1 MSTVIYVLIISV
13 ALSYGWGMRGALIG
27 GEKGALLPG
36 ALLGMFLALFS
47 GIETLSSS
55 FYIFAA
61 AGAIGMAFG
70 GFEPYAQTMSF
81 ILHKTPDEYSPKKGY
96 AGLALKGALW
106 FGIAGVILGITFSAV
121 SGYIYSVYELI
132 IFAVLIPFVQAL
144 GVRIFN
150 KPYDKAKG
158 VFPKLYFSISSREEW
173 GGNLLMLTSSLIF
186 VLIKGDYCAAL
197 FSLTGIVGGAVGWII
212 AIYFYDKV
220 NRPLKSGKYI
230 FGKANKNGYID
241 GWKIMEFTLGAVNG
255 LGFAAF
261 FFLSKGS
268 LLKTQTA
275 LLSTGIKD
283 RMGGFSDW
291 AAVITAALILLSA
304 LQYAVEYC
312 RRKKGKETDAHIF
325 ELIERPLFLSI
336 PLMFIWLGS
345 QSVAQL
351 YCVFV
356 LLYVGLEQ
364 VIFDRSKELSKT
376 GRAAL
381 CAVCVLMCA
390 ASVAYCFLGFEKL
403 LTVSLILYTLVY
415 ILMQYILDIIRLI
428 TKKEVD
434 KGSITVGVYFAVQS
448 AILIYAALIK

>member
-1 MSTVIYVLIISV
+1 MQTAVYVLIISI

-36 ALLGMFLALFS
+36 AMLGMFLALFS
-47 GIETLSSS
+47 GVEAISSH
-55 FYIFAA
+55 YYVFAA
-61 AGAIGMAFG
+61 AGAIGMSFG
-70 GFEPYAQTMSF
+70 GFEPYAQTMGF
-81 ILHKTPDEYSPKKGY
+81 ILHKAPDDYKPKKGY

-106 FGIAGVILGITFSAV
+106 FGIAGVILGMTFSAV

-132 IFAVLIPFVQAL
+132 VFAAVIPFVQAL

-150 KPYDKAKG
+150 KPYDKSKG
-158 VFPKLYFSISSREEW
+158 LFPKIYFSISSREEW
-173 GGNLLMLTSSLIF
+173 GGNLLMLILSLAF
-186 VLIKGDYCAAL
+186 VLIKGDYFAAL
-197 FSLTGIVGGAVGWII
+197 FSLTGIISGAVGWII

-255 LGFAAF
+255 LSFAAF

-268 LLKTQTA
+268 LLKAQID
-275 LLSTGIKD
+275 LLGGGIKE
-283 RMGGFSDW
+283 RSAGFDNW
-291 AAVITAALILLSA
+291 AAVITAALILLTA
-304 LQYAVEYC
+304 LQYAVEYS
-312 RRKKGKETDAHIF
+312 RGKKGKETDVHIF
-325 ELIERPLFLSI
+325 ELIERPLLLSL
-336 PLMFIWLGS
+336 PLIFIWLGS
-345 QSVAQL
+345 QSTAKL

-364 VIFDRSKELSKT
+364 VIFERSKELSKK

-381 CAVCVLMCA
+381 CAVCVLIGA
-390 ASVAYCFLGFEKL
+390 ASLAYCFFGFQKL
-403 LTVSLILYTLVY
+403 LTVCMILYTVGY

-434 KGSITVGVYFAVQS
+434 KGSVTVGVYFAIQS
-448 AILIYAALIK
+448 AILIYAAIN

>member
-1 MSTVIYVLIISV
+1 MNTVIYVLIISI

-47 GIETLSSS
+47 GIETVSSN
-55 FYIFAA
+55 FYVFAA
-61 AGAIGMAFG
+61 AGAIGMSFG

-81 ILHKTPDEYSPKKGY
+81 VLHKTPDKYKPKKGY
-96 AGLALKGALW
+96 AGLAFKGALW
-106 FGIAGVILGITFSAV
+106 FGIAGVILGMTFSAV
-121 SGYIYSVYELI
+121 CGYIYSVYELI
-132 IFAVLIPFVQAL
+132 IFAALIPFVQAL

-158 VFPKLYFSISSREEW
+158 VFPKHYFSHSSREEW
-173 GGNLLMLTSSLIF
+173 GGNLLMLAASIAF
-186 VLIKGDYCAAL
+186 VLIKGDYFAAL
-197 FSLTGIVGGAVGWII
+197 FALTGIIGGAVGWII

-255 LGFAAF
+255 LSFATF
-261 FFLSKGS
+261 FFLSKDS
-268 LLKTQTA
+268 LLKTQTD

-291 AAVITAALILLSA
+291 AAVITAVLILLSA
-304 LQYAVEYC
+304 LQYAVEYSYG
-312 RRKKGKETDAHIF
+312 KKGKETDVHIF
-325 ELIERPLFLSI
+325 ELIERPLFLAI
-336 PLMFIWLGS
+336 PLAFIWLGS

-364 VIFDRSKELSKT
+364 VIFDRSKEISKK

-381 CAVCVLMCA
+381 CTVCSLLCA
-390 ASVAYCFLGFEKL
+390 ASLVYCFLGFEKL
-403 LTVSLILYTLVY
+403 LTVSIILYTVGY
-415 ILMQYILDIIRLI
+415 ILMQYIIDIIRLI

-448 AILIYAALIK
+448 AILIYAALMK

>member
-1 MSTVIYVLIISV
+1 MNTVIYVLIISI

-47 GIETLSSS
+47 GIETVSSN
-55 FYIFAA
+55 FYVFAA
-61 AGAIGMAFG
+61 AGAIGMSFG

-81 ILHKTPDEYSPKKGY
+81 VLHKTPDKYKPKKGY
-96 AGLALKGALW
+96 AGLAFKGALW
-106 FGIAGVILGITFSAV
+106 FGIAGVILGMTFSAV
-121 SGYIYSVYELI
+121 CGYIYSVYELI
-132 IFAVLIPFVQAL
+132 IFAALIPFVQAL

-158 VFPKLYFSISSREEW
+158 VFPKHYFSHSSREEW
-173 GGNLLMLTSSLIF
+173 GGNLLMLAASIAF
-186 VLIKGDYCAAL
+186 VLIKGDYFAAL
-197 FSLTGIVGGAVGWII
+197 FALTGIIGGAVGWII

-255 LGFAAF
+255 LSFATF
-261 FFLSKGS
+261 FFLSKDS
-268 LLKTQTA
+268 LLKTQTD

-291 AAVITAALILLSA
+291 AAVITAVLILLSA
-304 LQYAVEYC
+304 LQYAVEYSYG
-312 RRKKGKETDAHIF
+312 KKGKETDVHIF
-325 ELIERPLFLSI
+325 ELIERPLFLAI
-336 PLMFIWLGS
+336 PLAFIWLGS
-345 QSVAQL
+345 QNVAQL

-364 VIFDRSKELSKT
+364 VIFDRSKEISKK

-381 CAVCVLMCA
+381 CTVCSLLCA
-390 ASVAYCFLGFEKL
+390 ASLVYCFLGFEKL
-403 LTVSLILYTLVY
+403 LTVSIILYTVGY
-415 ILMQYILDIIRLI
+415 ILMQYIIDIIRLI

-434 KGSITVGVYFAVQS
+434 KGSITVGVYFAAQS
-448 AILIYAALIK
+448 AILIYAALMK

>member
-1 MSTVIYVLIISV
+1 MNTVIYVLIISI

-47 GIETLSSS
+47 GIETVSSN
-55 FYIFAA
+55 FYVFAA
-61 AGAIGMAFG
+61 AGAIGMSFG

-81 ILHKTPDEYSPKKGY
+81 VLHKTPDKYKPKKGY
-96 AGLALKGALW
+96 AGLAFKGALW
-106 FGIAGVILGITFSAV
+106 FGIAGVILGMTFSAV
-121 SGYIYSVYELI
+121 CGYIYSVYELI
-132 IFAVLIPFVQAL
+132 IFAALIPFVQAL

-158 VFPKLYFSISSREEW
+158 VFPKHYFSHSSREEW
-173 GGNLLMLTSSLIF
+173 GGNLLMLAASIAF
-186 VLIKGDYCAAL
+186 VLIKGDYFAAL
-197 FSLTGIVGGAVGWII
+197 FALTGIIGGAVGWII

-255 LGFAAF
+255 LSFATF
-261 FFLSKGS
+261 FFLSKDS
-268 LLKTQTA
+268 LFKTQTD
-275 LLSTGIKD
+275 LLSTGVKD

-291 AAVITAALILLSA
+291 AAVITAALIILSA
-304 LQYAVEYC
+304 LQYAVEYSYG
-312 RRKKGKETDAHIF
+312 KKGKETDVHIF
-325 ELIERPLFLSI
+325 ELIERPLFLAI
-336 PLMFIWLGS
+336 PLAFIWLGS

-364 VIFDRSKELSKT
+364 VIFDRSKEISKK

-381 CAVCVLMCA
+381 CTVCSLLCA
-390 ASVAYCFLGFEKL
+390 ASLVYCFLGFEKL
-403 LTVSLILYTLVY
+403 LTVSIILYTVGY
-415 ILMQYILDIIRLI
+415 ILMQYIIDIIRLI

-448 AILIYAALIK
+448 AILIYAALMK